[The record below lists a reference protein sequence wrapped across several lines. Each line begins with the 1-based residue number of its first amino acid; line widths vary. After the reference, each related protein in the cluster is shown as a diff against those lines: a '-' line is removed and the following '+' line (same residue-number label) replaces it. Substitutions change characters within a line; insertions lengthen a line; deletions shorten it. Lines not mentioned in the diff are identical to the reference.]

1 MVLFKYLM
9 LLGGA
14 GMIAAAIALLSRDLY
29 LLSRYKRASSNP
41 DTPAQP
47 VPTKHWRG
55 ALALAMLA
63 WGPIL

>member
-29 LLSRYKRASSNP
+29 FLTKHKRAQAMP
-41 DTPAQP
+41 DAPALP
-47 VPTKHWRG
+47 ASRAHWRG
-55 ALALAMLA
+55 ALAPALLA
-63 WGPIL
+63 WVQYF